1 MIWSFAILVDAC
13 VSTCAD
19 GVIQEKGW
27 VSVLAIHQTGNSM
40 FIHCFL
46 VFFCRNRSLDS
57 TTPFNS
63 DLNQTKSKVLLSLC
77 VTLFSVL
84 TCCTSGLPRLPS
96 H

>member
-63 DLNQTKSKVLLSLC
+63 
-77 VTLFSVL
+77 
-84 TCCTSGLPRLPS
+84 
-96 H
+96 